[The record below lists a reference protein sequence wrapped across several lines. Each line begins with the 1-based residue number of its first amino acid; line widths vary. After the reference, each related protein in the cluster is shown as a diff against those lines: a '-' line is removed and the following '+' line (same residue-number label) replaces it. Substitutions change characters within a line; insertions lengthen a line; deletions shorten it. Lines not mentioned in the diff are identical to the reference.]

1 MVSLDDIKKAGSRI
15 SPYVE
20 RTPLIYSDSLSRL
33 SGAEVYL
40 KCENL
45 QRTGSFKVRGA
56 FNKLT
61 VLKAEGV
68 VAASMGNH
76 AQGVAYAAHVL
87 GIKARIIMPRGVSI
101 VKETAVRSYGA
112 EVALEG
118 ETLEEAVRYAA
129 AEKGRPFIHP
139 YDDDDIIAGQGTIG
153 LEIIDVLK
161 EADFVLVPVG
171 GGGLISGVAVALKSM
186 SPGIKVIGIQT
197 EAARSAFL
205 SFREKAVVEDRPRP
219 TIADGIA
226 VGRVGE
232 RTYGIMNRYVD
243 EVSTVTEA
251 SIARGILLFL
261 ERKKLVVEGA
271 GAAPL
276 ALLLEGGVRFRGKR
290 VVLLIS
296 GGNIDFTLIDKIL
309 HMGLLESGRIG
320 VFEAT
325 IEDAPG
331 ALHALTGIIAQ
342 KRGNI
347 LHVLH
352 DRLSE
357 GLPVGMTR
365 VKLTV
370 ETKNSEHLKEIIAA
384 VRSAGIEV
392 N

>member
-1 MVSLDDIKKAGSRI
+1 
-15 SPYVE
+15 
-20 RTPLIYSDSLSRL
+20 
-33 SGAEVYL
+33 
-40 KCENL
+40 
-45 QRTGSFKVRGA
+45 
-56 FNKLT
+56 
-61 VLKAEGV
+61 
-68 VAASMGNH
+68 MGNH
-76 AQGVAYAAHVL
+76 AQGVAHAASVL
-87 GIKARIIMPRGVSI
+87 GVRATIIMPRGVSI
-101 VKETAVRSYGA
+101 VKENAVRAYGA

-118 ETLEEAVRYAA
+118 ETLGEAVEFASA
-129 AEKGRPFIHP
+129 LKGYSFIHP

-153 LEIIDVLK
+153 LEILEELG
-161 EADFVLVPVG
+161 EADCVLVPVG
-171 GGGLISGVAVALKSM
+171 GGGLISGVSVALKSM

-205 SFREKAVVEDRPRP
+205 SFMGKAVVEDRPGP

-232 RTYGIMNRYVD
+232 RTFGTMSRYVD
-243 EVSTVTEA
+243 DVTTVTEA
-251 SIARGILLFL
+251 SIARAILLFL

-271 GAAPL
+271 GAVPL
-276 ALLLEGGVRFRGKR
+276 ALLLEGGVRFRGER

-325 IEDAPG
+325 IGDVPG
-331 ALHALTGIIAQ
+331 ALHVLTGIISE

-370 ETKNSEHLKEIIAA
+370 ETKNSGHLKEIIAA

-392 N
+392 R